1 MTRITGRNFLFVPG
15 PTNIPDRVQR
25 AMLVAM
31 EDHRSS
37 KFPDLSTSVLS
48 DLKKVFKT
56 TEGQVFIFPSSG
68 TGAWEAALT
77 NTLSPGDKVLASRFG
92 QFSHLW
98 VDMAQRL
105 GFDVEVQEVEWG
117 EGVPLERTEEVL
129 RADKKHEIKAILACQ
144 NETATGVTS
153 DIAGLRKVMDA
164 AGHPALLCV
173 DAVSSLGSI
182 DFRMDEW
189 RVDLAVSG
197 SQKGLM
203 LPAGLGILGVSQK
216 ALAATQSAKSRR
228 CYFDLADMISTN
240 PSGYFPYTPALP
252 MLYGLREAID
262 IIFEEGLEQIFAR
275 HHYFAEGVRA
285 AATEGWGL
293 TLCAKGPQWYSDTV
307 SAVMVPEGA
316 NGAHVIDV
324 AFRRYNLALGAGLSK
339 MAGKLF
345 RIGHLGDLNELM
357 LMGAIA
363 GAEMA
368 MLDVGIEVK
377 SGSGVAAA
385 SDYWRSH
392 DTTPKRRVSKEEQ
405 FYEAHS
411 TGSIQG

>member
-37 KFPDLSTSVLS
+37 KFPDLSTSVLR

-117 EGVPLERTEEVL
+117 EGVPLGRTEETL
-129 RADKKHEIKAILACQ
+129 RADKKHEIKAILACH

-153 DIAGLRKVMDA
+153 DIAGLRKLMDA
-164 AGHPALLCV
+164 ADHPALLCV
-173 DAVSSLGSI
+173 DAVSSLASI
-182 DFRMDEW
+182 DFCMDEW

-216 ALAATQSAKSRR
+216 ALEAIPSAKSRR

-262 IIFEEGLEQIFAR
+262 IIFEEGLEEIFAR

-285 AATEGWGL
+285 AVTEGWGL
-293 TLCAKGPQWYSDTV
+293 TLCAKAPQWYSDTV

-377 SGSGVAAA
+377 PGSGVAAA

-392 DTTPKRRVSKEEQ
+392 DTIPKRKVSKEEQ

>member
-1 MTRITGRNFLFVPG
+1 MRRTTGRNFLFVPG

-48 DLKKVFKT
+48 DLKRVFKT
-56 TEGQVFIFPSSG
+56 NAGEVFIFPSSG

-77 NTLSPGDKVLASRFG
+77 NTLSPGDKILASRFG

-98 VDMAQRL
+98 INMAQRL
-105 GFDVEVQEVEWG
+105 DFDVQVLDVEWG
-117 EGVPLERTEEVL
+117 EGVPLEQVEEIL
-129 RADKKHEIKAILACQ
+129 RADKKYQIRGILACH

-153 DIAGLRKVMDA
+153 DIGGLRKAMDA
-164 AGHPALLCV
+164 ASHPALLLV
-173 DAVSSLGSI
+173 DAVSSLASI
-182 DFRMDEW
+182 DFRMEEW

-203 LPAGLGILGVSQK
+203 LPAGLGILAVSPK
-216 ALAATQSAKSRR
+216 ALEAMQSATSRR
-228 CYFDLADMISTN
+228 CYFDLADMISAN
-240 PSGYFPYTPALP
+240 QMGYFPYTPSLP
-252 MLYGLREAID
+252 MLYGLREALD
-262 IIFEEGLEQIFAR
+262 IIFEEGLDDIFSR

-285 AATEGWGL
+285 AVTKGWGL
-293 TLCAKGPQWYSDTV
+293 KLCAKAPKWYSDTV
-307 SAVMVPEGA
+307 SAIMVPEGI

-339 MAGKLF
+339 VAGKLF

-368 MLDVGIEVK
+368 MLDIGMDIVP
-377 SGSGVAAA
+377 GSGVAAA
-385 SDYWRSH
+385 SNYWRSN
-392 DTTPKRRVSKEEQ
+392 DPIPKRKVSKEEQ

-411 TGSIQG
+411 TGSVQ

>member
-1 MTRITGRNFLFVPG
+1 MRRATGRNFLFVPG
-15 PTNIPDRVQR
+15 PTNVPDRVQR
-25 AMLVAM
+25 AMIVAM

-37 KFPDLSTSVLS
+37 RFPDLSMSVLS

-56 TEGQVFIFPSSG
+56 DEGQVFIFPSSG

-77 NTLSPGDKVLASRFG
+77 NTLSPGDKVLASSFG

-98 VDMAQRL
+98 TDMAQRL

-117 EGVPLERTEEVL
+117 EGVPLEWTEELL
-129 RADKKHEIKAILACQ
+129 RADATHEIKAILACH

-153 DIAGLRKVMDA
+153 DIAGLRRVMDNV
-164 AGHPALLCV
+164 GHPALLCV
-173 DAVSSLGSI
+173 DAVSSLASI

-203 LPAGLGILGVSQK
+203 MPAGLGILAVSLK
-216 ALAATQSAKSRR
+216 ALEAMKTAESKR
-228 CYFDLADMISTN
+228 CYFDLADMIAANS
-240 PSGYFPYTPALP
+240 SGYFPYTPALP
-252 MLYGLREAID
+252 MLYGLREALD
-262 IIFEEGLEQIFAR
+262 IIFEEGLEDIFSR

-285 AATEGWGL
+285 AVTGGWGL
-293 TLCAKGPQWYSDTV
+293 SLSAKEPKWYSDTV
-307 SAVMVPEGA
+307 SAVMVPEGI
-316 NGAHVIDV
+316 NSSHVIDV

-339 MAGKLF
+339 VAGKLF

-368 MLDVGIEVK
+368 MLDVGVDLRP
-377 SGSGVAAA
+377 GSGVAAA
-385 SDYWRSH
+385 SNYWRGH
-392 DTTPKRRVSKEEQ
+392 DPVPKRKVSKEEQ
-405 FYEAHS
+405 FYESHS
-411 TGSIQG
+411 TGSVQG

>member
-37 KFPDLSTSVLS
+37 KFPDLSTSVLH

-117 EGVPLERTEEVL
+117 EGVPLERTEEAL
-129 RADKKHEIKAILACQ
+129 RADKKHDIKAILACH

-153 DIAGLRKVMDA
+153 DIAGVRKVMDA

-173 DAVSSLGSI
+173 DAVSSLASI
-182 DFRMDEW
+182 DFCMDEW

-216 ALAATQSAKSRR
+216 ALEATQSAKSRR

-285 AATEGWGL
+285 AVTEGWGL

-368 MLDVGIEVK
+368 MLDVGVEVK
-377 SGSGVAAA
+377 PGSGVAAA
-385 SDYWRSH
+385 SEFWRSH
-392 DTTPKRRVSKEEQ
+392 DTIPKRRVSKEEQ
-405 FYEAHS
+405 FYESHS

>member
-15 PTNIPDRVQR
+15 PTNVPDRVQR

-37 KFPDLSTSVLS
+37 KFPDLSTSVLR

-105 GFDVEVQEVEWG
+105 GFDVEVQEIEWW
-117 EGVPLERTEEVL
+117 EGVPLEQTEEVL

-324 AFRRYNLALGAGLSK
+324 AFRRYNLALGAGLSR

-405 FYEAHS
+405 FYESHS